1 MNLKF
6 SFFIPSLLTK
16 GTKLK
21 ISFFLSRGTLYTYF
35 LTIKTHH
42 LFRLLPSTFH
52 SFFSPLPLFTF
63 FILSSN
69 FFFPYPCNHFSFS
82 TRTKISPPHELS
94 LTNSNCARSKHQRNL
109 FSSLFTH
116 FWTFLH
122 ISYTRERKIVE
133 AGKGVGEKNENVRPL
148 YLIAPCRFPCI
159 FSIFRFHP
167 PWNRDDDRYPR
178 DSTNF
183 SLHELAF
190 SAFSFLY
197 GPPLEIDI
205 LLEVVVPYKERK
217 LLYCF

>member
-6 SFFIPSLLTK
+6 CFFIPSLLTK

-35 LTIKTHH
+35 LTIKTRH

-52 SFFSPLPLFTF
+52 SFFSPLSLFTF

-82 TRTKISPPHELS
+82 TRTKISLPHELS

-116 FWTFLH
+116 FWTFFTYF
-122 ISYTRERKIVE
+122 IYTREKNSRS
-133 AGKGVGEKNENVRPL
+133 GEGSGGE
-148 YLIAPCRFPCI
+148 
-159 FSIFRFHP
+159 
-167 PWNRDDDRYPR
+167 
-178 DSTNF
+178 
-183 SLHELAF
+183 
-190 SAFSFLY
+190 
-197 GPPLEIDI
+197 
-205 LLEVVVPYKERK
+205 ERK
-217 LLYCF
+217 CSTAILNRTVSVSVYF

>member
-35 LTIKTHH
+35 LTIKTRH

-94 LTNSNCARSKHQRNL
+94 LQIQTVPGVSIREICFQA
-109 FSSLFTH
+109 
-116 FWTFLH
+116 FLH
-122 ISYTRERKIVE
+122 IFGHFYIFHIHAREK
-133 AGKGVGEKNENVRPL
+133 
-148 YLIAPCRFPCI
+148 
-159 FSIFRFHP
+159 
-167 PWNRDDDRYPR
+167 
-178 DSTNF
+178 
-183 SLHELAF
+183 
-190 SAFSFLY
+190 
-197 GPPLEIDI
+197 
-205 LLEVVVPYKERK
+205 
-217 LLYCF
+217 